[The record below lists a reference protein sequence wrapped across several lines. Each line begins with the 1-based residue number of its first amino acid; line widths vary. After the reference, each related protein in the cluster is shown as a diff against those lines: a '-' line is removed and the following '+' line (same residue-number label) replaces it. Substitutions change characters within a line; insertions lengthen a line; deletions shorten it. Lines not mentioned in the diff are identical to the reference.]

1 MGLSDAEIIRL
12 AAGVGLE
19 RLKRIN
25 YDLAKA
31 VCDASENKQIFP
43 STVVLPSPTPD
54 RIRHSQTTRQYQK
67 PAEPCKKWSPKKP
80 RKNERQRAN
89 NRHGTRAPYRAAM
102 ARVGC
107 C

>member
-54 RIRHSQTTRQYQK
+54 RIRLNEPAAQSDNAPVSKTRRALQK
-67 PAEPCKKWSPKKP
+67 MVAKEAEEK
-80 RKNERQRAN
+80 
-89 NRHGTRAPYRAAM
+89 
-102 ARVGC
+102 
-107 C
+107 